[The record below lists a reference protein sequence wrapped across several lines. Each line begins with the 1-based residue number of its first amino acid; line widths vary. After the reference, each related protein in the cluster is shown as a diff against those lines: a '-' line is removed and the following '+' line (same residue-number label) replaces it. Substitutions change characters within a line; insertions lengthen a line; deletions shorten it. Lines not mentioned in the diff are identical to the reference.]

1 MTTFYRFNSR
11 SEFLSVGGK
20 EDSEYVHNS
29 KIAVSVIGDY
39 YAQPPEVIPED
50 YEPEYIG
57 YLVNASQEI
66 EGWEEMIC
74 HPVSPLRIFG

>member
-1 MTTFYRFNSR
+1 MSTVFYCFENQTAY
-11 SEFLSVGGK
+11 VKAGGK
-20 EDSEYVHNS
+20 TEAEHVSDGVSF
-29 KIAVSVIGDY
+29 SVIGDY

-50 YEPEYIG
+50 FTPEYIG

>member
-1 MTTFYRFNSR
+1 MTVFYRFPSNQGFE
-11 SEFLSVGGK
+11 SEFVKDGVS
-20 EDSEYVHNS
+20 
-29 KIAVSVIGDY
+29 VSVIGDY
-39 YAQPPEVIPED
+39 YAQIPED
-50 YEPEYIG
+50 AEEGFEPEYIG